1 MMRIKFYAT
10 ITTFQME
17 KCVGLSALSKL
28 SFASGLPGQ
37 STFHLG
43 TIGMAMKV
51 APSTLDLCVCGG
63 GGATG
68 PSEVGTLSI
77 SASVF
82 TVWGTSEFAE

>member
-1 MMRIKFYAT
+1 MMHIKFYAT

-17 KCVGLSALSKL
+17 KCVSLSALSKL

-51 APSTLDLCVCGG
+51 APSTLDVCVWRGRG
-63 GGATG
+63 NWSQRSGNL
-68 PSEVGTLSI
+68 VDFSI
-77 SASVF
+77 SIYSV
-82 TVWGTSEFAE
+82 GHQ